1 MLSVSCCGC
10 KKAVA
15 GQQWRSHQQL
25 LQPAQQMR
33 LLPTQLMWSRSCWRC
48 STRCVP
54 WCQWCGVLAGHCA
67 SAADPGRH
75 GVCVCVCVCSI
86 PTVVVVASLQSTVMR
101 QNDAL
106 QWMLKY
112 TDEQVPLAACIH
124 AATVRPASPALCS
137 RLRLQSAW
145 ATFSSLLRSSSLVV
159 QFSAANGLYAKVR
172 RGWGRLSAD
181 ARPALAATLWRALF
195 DLAPVLLRGLE
206 AGGDPELG
214 TKLNTVQRLAMTVA
228 SVALFV
234 PKGVDSLVQQVPWR
248 CGLVALWLWL
258 WLWLCCCGCT
268 CVYLLWCV
276 LVCARTRV
284 CVCLCVAL

>member
-1 MLSVSCCGC
+1 MCRGANGVDYSRGI
-10 KKAVA
+10 A
-15 GQQWRSHQQL
+15 
-25 LQPAQQMR
+25 PAQQIR
-33 LLPTQLMWSRSCWRC
+33 
-48 STRCVP
+48 
-54 WCQWCGVLAGHCA
+54 GVM
-67 SAADPGRH
+67 
-75 GVCVCVCVCSI
+75 VCVCVCSI

-112 TDEQVPLAACIH
+112 TDEQVPLAARIH
-124 AATVRPASPALCS
+124 TAAVRPASPAICFP
-137 RLRLQSAW
+137 LRLQSAW
-145 ATFSSLLRSSSLVV
+145 ATFSSLLRSPSLVV

-206 AGGDPELG
+206 AGGDTELG

-248 CGLVALWLWL
+248 CGLVACGLVA
-258 WLWLCCCGCT
+258 CGCG
-268 CVYLLWCV
+268 CGCGSG
-276 LVCARTRV
+276 CV
-284 CVCLCVAL
+284 CVCVALCVSVRGVVVGTLSWSSFSGRPCVHW

>member
-1 MLSVSCCGC
+1 MCRGANGVDYSRGI
-10 KKAVA
+10 A
-15 GQQWRSHQQL
+15 
-25 LQPAQQMR
+25 PAQQIR
-33 LLPTQLMWSRSCWRC
+33 
-48 STRCVP
+48 
-54 WCQWCGVLAGHCA
+54 GVM
-67 SAADPGRH
+67 
-75 GVCVCVCVCSI
+75 VCVCVCSI

-112 TDEQVPLAACIH
+112 TDEQVPLAARIH
-124 AATVRPASPALCS
+124 TAAVRPASPAICFP
-137 RLRLQSAW
+137 LRLQSAW
-145 ATFSSLLRSSSLVV
+145 ATFSSLLRSPSLVV

-206 AGGDPELG
+206 AGGDTELG

-248 CGLVALWLWL
+248 RGLVA
-258 WLWLCCCGCT
+258 WLCCCGCVAVAVPVCICCGV
-268 CVYLLWCV
+268 CVSV
-276 LVCARTRV
+276 RV